1 MLLTTDEIELVK
13 TCHACPEQYMLFS
26 KANKLDILD

>member
-13 TCHACPEQYMLFS
+13 TCHACPEQYDVFPRQTNWIS
-26 KANKLDILD
+26 